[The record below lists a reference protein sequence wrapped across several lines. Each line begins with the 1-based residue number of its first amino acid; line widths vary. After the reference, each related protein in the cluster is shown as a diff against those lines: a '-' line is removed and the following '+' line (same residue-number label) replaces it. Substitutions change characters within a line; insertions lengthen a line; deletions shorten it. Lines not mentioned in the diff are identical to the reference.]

1 MDSSPTS
8 ERGLADDASV
18 RELLR
23 PIAAIL
29 DEPDITELA
38 VNRPGRVMVESSAGW
53 SAREVPKLDHHH
65 LMSLAVAIAQYTHQD
80 ISARRPIL
88 SAMLPGGERIQIVVP
103 PAVSQGMV
111 SITIRRPGG
120 AIKSLDQ
127 YHAEGVFADTRW
139 SLRAAAK
146 ECLAELDPA
155 DAALAQHL
163 IDDDVMGFLEAAVQ
177 ARKNIASVGD
187 TGSGKTTLMKAL
199 CQHVPKDDRVVTI
212 EDVRELFMP
221 QHENVVHLLYS
232 KGGQGVAQV
241 TPADLI
247 ASAMRMKP
255 DRVFLAE
262 LRGSEAYD
270 FMKLLTTGHAGS
282 LTSFHAQSCAVAIE
296 RFALMAKEHPEA
308 AAYEDRALKRLLNLT
323 IDIVAH
329 IAVEKVLDERGHQ
342 IGKRRRLVEIHFDP
356 LARIGGA
363 DPAGASA

>member
-1 MDSSPTS
+1 L
-8 ERGLADDASV
+8 RLADDASV

-29 DEPDITELA
+29 DEADVTEVA
-38 VNRPGRVMVESSAGW
+38 INRPGRVMVETSACW
-53 SAREVPKLDHHH
+53 SARTVAELDHHH
-65 LMSLAVAIAQYTHQD
+65 LISLAVAIAQYTHQD

-103 PAVSQGMV
+103 PAVSPGTV

-120 AIKSLDQ
+120 ALMSLDAYQ
-127 YHAEGVFADTRW
+127 AAGVFADTRW
-139 SLRAAAK
+139 GARDKAT
-146 ECLAELDPA
+146 ERLAELDPT
-155 DAALAQHL
+155 DASLVRHL
-163 IDDDVMGFLEAAVQ
+163 IANNVVGFLTAAVH
-177 ARKNIASVGD
+177 ARKNIACVGD

-221 QHENVVHLLYS
+221 KHENVVHLLYS

-296 RFALMAKEHPEA
+296 RFALMAKEHPES
-308 AAYEDRALKRLLNLT
+308 AAYDDRALKRLLNLT
-323 IDIVAH
+323 IDIVVH
-329 IAVEKVLDERGHQ
+329 IAVERVFDETGNQ

-356 LARIGGA
+356 LARSVGSDYSGA
-363 DPAGASA
+363 AA